1 MAMKERESIVAGQ
14 FYPADPGDLRRII
27 VSYAPKPEKPLEAK
41 GVVVPHAGYVYSGA
55 VAGKVFS
62 SVRLPGR
69 VILLGPN
76 HTGRG
81 TALAL
86 APGGSWRTPLG
97 AVSIDTELNRNL
109 LAECP
114 RLQEDP
120 SAHLGEHSLEV
131 QIPFLQVL
139 QPDFRFAAIC
149 VRTADYSSL
158 ETLGHGMARAIK
170 SSKEPVLLVAS
181 SDMTHYE
188 RAEEAARQDRFA
200 IDRMLGV
207 DPRGLHQVVTERDIS
222 MCGFAP
228 TVAVL
233 VACRDLG
240 ASAGHLIHYTNSG
253 EAGGDYRSVVGYAGI
268 AIT

>member
-1 MAMKERESIVAGQ
+1 MAMKQREPIVAGQ
-14 FYPADPGDLRRII
+14 FYPADPGDLRKLI
-27 VSYAPKPEKPLEAK
+27 VSYAAEPENVLEAK
-41 GVVVPHAGYVYSGA
+41 AVVVPHAGYVYSGT

-81 TALAL
+81 AALAL

-97 AVSIDTELNRNL
+97 AVSIDAEINRDL

-114 RLQEDP
+114 GLQEDP

-139 QPDFRFAAIC
+139 QPDFRFSAIC
-149 VRTADYSSL
+149 VRTADFAAL
-158 ETLGHGMARAIK
+158 ETLGRAMARVIK
-170 SSKEPVLLVAS
+170 ASKESVLLVAS

-188 RAEEAARQDRFA
+188 PAEEAARQDRFA
-200 IDRMLGV
+200 IDRMLKV
-207 DPRGLHQVVTERDIS
+207 DPQGLYRVVIERDIS

-233 VACRDLG
+233 AACRDLG
-240 ASAGHLIHYTNSG
+240 ASSGQLIRYTNSG
-253 EAGGDYRSVVGYAGI
+253 EAGGDYRSVVAYAGI

>member
-149 VRTADYSSL
+149 ARRQTTPVSKRSGTAWPGPSNP
-158 ETLGHGMARAIK
+158 
-170 SSKEPVLLVAS
+170 KEPVLLVAS
-181 SDMTHYE
+181 SDTTHYE
-188 RAEEAARQDRFA
+188 RQRRQPARPVRHRPDV
-200 IDRMLGV
+200 GV
-207 DPRGLHQVVTERDIS
+207 DLGDSTRWLPKEIS
-222 MCGFAP
+222 ACGFAP

-233 VACRDLG
+233 LPAVTWEHRPA
-240 ASAGHLIHYTNSG
+240 T
-253 EAGGDYRSVVGYAGI
+253 
-268 AIT
+268 